1 MPEAPKVE
9 TVLIDRP
16 NEHPLGAGE
25 ASQGPTAAAI
35 ANAFAAATGKRLR
48 ELPFTPRAGEGGAGL
63 ERGFA
68 SSEQAAGVR
77 LDFITGRAAKCHDA
91 YGISI
96 GSAYVGFALRRLRHW
111 P

>member
-35 ANAFAAATGKRLR
+35 ANAFATATGKRLR
-48 ELPFTPRAGEGGAGL
+48 EMPFTP
-63 ERGFA
+63 ERVK
-68 SSEQAAGVR
+68 AA
-77 LDFITGRAAKCHDA
+77 LA
-91 YGISI
+91 
-96 GSAYVGFALRRLRHW
+96 
-111 P
+111 